1 MLTSKKHDE
10 ETQTRMDFFAY
21 LVIVYALV
29 GMTLI
34 SIMCL
39 VQF

>member
-10 ETQTRMDFFAY
+10 ETQARMDFFAY

-29 GMTLI
+29 GMMLI
-34 SIMCL
+34 SF
-39 VQF
+39 VSFVRF